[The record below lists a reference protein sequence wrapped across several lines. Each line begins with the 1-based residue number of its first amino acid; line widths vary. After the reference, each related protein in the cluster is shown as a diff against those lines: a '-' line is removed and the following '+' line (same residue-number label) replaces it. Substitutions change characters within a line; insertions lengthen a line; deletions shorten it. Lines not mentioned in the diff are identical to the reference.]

1 MDKETFKKQIEKFVS
16 EVDPIRRIHEQAII
30 ANAVRLTLAYPE
42 LAREYFE
49 NEPAAVQECNS
60 IEPK

>member
-16 EVDPIRRIHEQAII
+16 ETDPLCRVHERAII
-30 ANAVRLTLAYPE
+30 ANAVRLTLAYTE

-49 NEPAAVQECNS
+49 NIPAAVQES
-60 IEPK
+60 GEIE